1 MKYLF
6 TGKNLTVKDDLK
18 DLAYKKLGKFEKFFS
33 EDTEVHVVFSY
44 LKNYQIVEAT
54 IRHGALT
61 LRAEAKTDDMMTSM
75 EKVANNIARQ
85 LRKNKTRLEKRIH
98 SGGYLSPDFVNYE
111 VDDVEEEG
119 NYTLVKTKKFEIKPM
134 DLDEAILQM
143 NLIGHEFFVFVN
155 SETNQTSVVYK
166 RKSGDYG
173 LLEPQ

>member
-18 DLAYKKLGKFEKFFS
+18 ELAYKKLGKFEKFFNDES
-33 EDTEVHVVFSY
+33 EMHVVFSHQ
-44 LKNYQIVEAT
+44 KNYQIVEAT

-61 LRAEAKTDDMMTSM
+61 LRSEAKTDDMMSSM
-75 EKVANNIARQ
+75 EKVASAIARQ
-85 LRKNKTRLEKRIH
+85 LRKNKTRLEKRIY
-98 SGGYLSPDFVNYE
+98 SGGYHSDDFMNYE
-111 VDDVEEEG
+111 AEDIEEEG